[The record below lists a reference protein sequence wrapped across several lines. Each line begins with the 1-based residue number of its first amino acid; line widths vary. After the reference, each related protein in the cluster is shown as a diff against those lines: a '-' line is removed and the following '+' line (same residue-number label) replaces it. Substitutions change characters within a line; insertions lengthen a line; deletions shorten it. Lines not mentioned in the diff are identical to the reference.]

1 MKPIPP
7 NICFIKSGREK
18 MPVIGSEVND
28 RVFVTGHVE
37 TIEIAPVLIY
47 HEHNFIVCLGK

>member
-1 MKPIPP
+1 MKRIQP
-7 NICFIKSGREK
+7 NICFIQYRREK

-47 HEHNFIVCLGK
+47 HEHNFILCLGK